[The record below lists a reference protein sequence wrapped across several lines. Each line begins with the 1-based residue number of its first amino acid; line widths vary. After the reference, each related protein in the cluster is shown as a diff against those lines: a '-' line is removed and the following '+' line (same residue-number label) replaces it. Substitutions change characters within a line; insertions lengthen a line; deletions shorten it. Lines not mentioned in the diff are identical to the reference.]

1 MFRASPSV
9 LPKAY
14 QVGLGHLPEGR
25 CGIAKLVDMRTPL
38 RKKAQLKDKR
48 DGAG

>member
-38 RKKAQLKDKR
+38 GKKAQLKDKR